1 MPAERV
7 SMRRVREILRLK
19 YEAGASDRAIARSV
33 GVARSTVWLCLS
45 RVAAAGLAWPLPET
59 LTEGA
64 LEALLFAGG
73 GAAPG
78 VRHKAEPD
86 WVAVHR
92 ELRRPSMT
100 LMVLWEEYRQANPDG
115 YQYSRWCELY
125 RAWEGRLSPTMR
137 QVHPAGERLFVDFAG
152 QTAEVVDPATGE
164 VSTAQVFVAVLGAS
178 SYTYAEAVWSQAL
191 PDWVG
196 AHVRALGFLGGVPR
210 QIVPDNLR
218 SGVLRANWYEPG
230 LNPTY
235 QDLAS
240 HYGTAILP
248 TRVRRPRDKAKVEA
262 GVLVV
267 ERWILARLRHQR
279 FASLAALNAAIAALL
294 VDLNGRPM
302 RRLGVSRRQLFE
314 ELDQPALLPLPT
326 EAYVYAEWRLRRVGL
341 DYHVDVEGHYYSA
354 PHRLL
359 RQQVEARI
367 TARTVE
373 LFHKGERVAVHVRG
387 GLRGRHTTLAEHM
400 PQAHRRHA
408 EWTIERIGREAARI
422 GPSTAALVAQVLE
435 SRPHP
440 EQGFRA
446 CLGILRL
453 LRTYG
458 QARLEAACGRGI
470 EIGARSYGSILS
482 ILQNNLDRQPAPQSP
497 TAGDELPLLHPN
509 IRGAGYYH

>member
-7 SMRRVREILRLK
+7 SMRRVREMLRLK
-19 YEAGASDRAIARSV
+19 YEAGASDRAIARSI
-33 GVARSTVWLCLS
+33 GVARSTVRLCLD
-45 RVAAAGLAWPLPET
+45 RVAGAGLAWPLPET
-59 LTEGA
+59 LTDGA
-64 LEALLFAGG
+64 LEALLFAGA
-73 GAAPG
+73 GAMMG
-78 VRHKAEPD
+78 QRRKSEPD
-86 WVAVHR
+86 WPLVHR
-92 ELRRPSMT
+92 ELRRPGVT
-100 LMVLWEEYRQANPDG
+100 LMLLWEEYRATDPGG
-115 YQYSRWCELY
+115 YGYSRWCELY
-125 RAWEGRLSPTMR
+125 RAWEGQLSPTMR

-152 QTAEVVDPATGE
+152 QTVEVVDPATGE
-164 VSTAQVFVAVLGAS
+164 IRAAQIFVAVLGAS
-178 SYTYAEAVWSQAL
+178 NLTYAEAAWTQTL
-191 PDWVG
+191 PDWIG
-196 AHVRALGFLGGVPR
+196 AHVRALEFIGGVPR

-235 QDLAS
+235 TDLAA

-248 TRVRRPRDKAKVEA
+248 ARVRRPRDKAKVEA

-267 ERWILARLRHQR
+267 ERWILARLRHRR
-279 FASLAALNAAIAALL
+279 FTSLAALNTAITELL
-294 VDLNGRPM
+294 ESLNNRPM

-314 ELDQPALLPLPT
+314 ELERPALRDLPA
-326 EAYVYAEWRLRRVGL
+326 EAYVYAEWRIRRVGL
-341 DYHVDVEGHYYSA
+341 DYHVDVDGHYYSV

-359 RQQVEARI
+359 REQVEARV

-400 PQAHRRHA
+400 PVAHRRHA
-408 EWTIERIGREAARI
+408 EWTIERIGREAAAI
-422 GPSTAALVAQVLE
+422 GPSVAALTALILE

-458 QARLEAACGRGI
+458 RERLEAACARGL
-470 EIGARSYGSILS
+470 EIGARSYGSIAS
-482 ILQNNLDRQPAPQSP
+482 ILQHGLDRAPAPRP
-497 TAGDELPLLHPN
+497 AEDLPLLLHPN
-509 IRGAGYYH
+509 IRGSGYYH